1 MNFQCVTTA
10 IVLLCVSLLAQSI
23 SAEETLA
30 DRQPSKAESGRSDRE
45 AKREREDFYELLM
58 TFADTI
64 DQIDRNY
71 VEKVSREELLEAA
84 IEGILKK
91 LDPHSN
97 YIPPSEL
104 DSFKTEVENEFGG
117 VGIQISRRNG
127 QLSVISPLVGSPAYR
142 SGIVAGDLILSI
154 DGTPTKDLT
163 ISDTVKKMKGPP
175 GSEVTLSVFHLLTSK
190 TEDIKLQREVVKV
203 DTVLG
208 DRRNP
213 DDTWKYMYDD
223 AAKIGYVRLTT
234 FGRETAQDLRAELKI
249 LEGDGLRGLILDL
262 RFNPGG
268 LLRGAIEVSDLFLST
283 GRIVSTDGRNVER
296 QSWDAT
302 EPNTFSGFPMVVLV
316 NQFSASASEIVS
328 AALQDHERAVV
339 VGQQTFGKASV
350 QNVVELDG
358 GKSALKLTTG
368 SYQRPSGKPIH
379 RFPDA
384 TEWGVRPNEG
394 FAVPLSDYELQ
405 RLINRRYERD
415 IVKTQSYSEPTTNF
429 DPQLRRALNH
439 IRTEIAKS
447 GK

>member
-1 MNFQCVTTA
+1 MNFQRVTTA

-23 SAEETLA
+23 SAEEILA

-283 GRIVSTDGRNVER
+283 GRIVSTDGRNVDR